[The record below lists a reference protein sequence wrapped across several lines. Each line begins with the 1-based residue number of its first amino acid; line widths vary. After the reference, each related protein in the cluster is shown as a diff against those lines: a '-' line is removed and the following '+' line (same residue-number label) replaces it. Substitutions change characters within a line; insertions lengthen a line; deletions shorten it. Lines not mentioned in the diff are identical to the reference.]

1 MKLFTWMQNTVQ
13 YLFDGVSRLFKATDD
28 DYPKTGVQPFS
39 GDPCDDPNK
48 YSWLVV
54 GFKFFYAIAF

>member
-1 MKLFTWMQNTVQ
+1 MKLFILMQNVVQ

-28 DYPKTGVQPFS
+28 DYPTTGVQPFS

-48 YSWLVV
+48 YS
-54 GFKFFYAIAF
+54 

>member
-28 DYPKTGVQPFS
+28 DYPNTGVQPFN
-39 GDPCDDPNK
+39 GDPCDNPNK
-48 YSWLVV
+48 Y
-54 GFKFFYAIAF
+54 Y

>member
-1 MKLFTWMQNTVQ
+1 MKIFIWMRNTIK

-39 GDPCDDPNK
+39 GDPGDDSKK
-48 YSWLVV
+48 YS
-54 GFKFFYAIAF
+54 